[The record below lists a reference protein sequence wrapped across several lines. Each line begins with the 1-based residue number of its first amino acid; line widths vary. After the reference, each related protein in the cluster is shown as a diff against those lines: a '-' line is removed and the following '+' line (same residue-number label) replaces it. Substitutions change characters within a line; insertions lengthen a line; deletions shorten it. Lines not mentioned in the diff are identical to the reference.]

1 MKDIIK
7 LLLAR
12 NPSVRI
18 VATAVSL
25 ETIAELNNCIK
36 EFRFDKSEVVSL
48 AVARNKKTGG
58 YNLMNAQNPVY
69 IYTMQNGGDEI

>member
-7 LLLAR
+7 LLLAK

-36 EFRFDKSEVVSL
+36 EFGFDKSEVVSL

-58 YNLMNAQNPVY
+58 YNLMNAQNHVY